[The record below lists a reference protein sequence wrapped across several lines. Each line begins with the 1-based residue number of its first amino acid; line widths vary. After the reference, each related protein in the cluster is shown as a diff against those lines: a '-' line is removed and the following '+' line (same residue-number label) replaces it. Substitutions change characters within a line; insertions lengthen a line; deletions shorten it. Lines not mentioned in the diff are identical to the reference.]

1 MATHSSIPAWR
12 IPWTEELDGGY
23 SPRGR
28 KGSDTT
34 EQLHFKYTYGI
45 LAFPISPPKGNR
57 TEWVHT
63 HTHTHTHTHR
73 HPLTHRYTQGSS
85 DSAYFFGSEF
95 AVCQSRVFIFM
106 EIKGALTFPGS
117 FALSES
123 CILNVSIKRK
133 FRPTVS
139 NLMPDT
145 QLEAEVFFPRPVKVT
160 KGFSLVDV
168 FIYSS
173 CASFYWNGQGIDSWK

>member
-1 MATHSSIPAWR
+1 
-12 IPWTEELDGGY
+12 
-23 SPRGR
+23 
-28 KGSDTT
+28 
-34 EQLHFKYTYGI
+34 
-45 LAFPISPPKGNR
+45 
-57 TEWVHT
+57 
-63 HTHTHTHTHR
+63 
-73 HPLTHRYTQGSS
+73 
-85 DSAYFFGSEF
+85 
-95 AVCQSRVFIFM
+95 M

-173 CASFYWNGQGIDSWK
+173 CASFY